1 MSENKFEQQS
11 LFEEAP
17 LPLLNSEKKRAKFL
31 APISP
36 VVLQKVWD
44 FYLKTHFEGKRGLK
58 PRLTEDRVRL
68 ITMAVNE
75 FGSEAVLD
83 AIRGCSLSD
92 WHMGRNPRSRV
103 YNTIELILRDSEHV
117 EMFAR
122 LTVAEDSRGGFL
134 DD

>member
-17 LPLLNSEKKRAKFL
+17 LPTSRADKKRAKFL

-58 PRLTEDRVRL
+58 PRLTDERVRL
-68 ITMAVNE
+68 ITGAVNE

-92 WHMGRNPRSRV
+92 WHMGRNPRGRV
-103 YNTIELILRDSEHV
+103 YNTIELILRDCEHI
-117 EMFAR
+117 EMFAKF
-122 LTVAEDSRGGFL
+122 TVADESRGGFL